1 MPEPPQATRAT
12 ARATAGNAASVGQ
25 LGLPGPV
32 RRHRRRRPRPLLRR
46 RRRRSRSSGAAR
58 PANVGR
64 YRVLPLWITGG
75 TIHSRLLI
83 GGAAGHWWSYGPPSG
98 PTISNFRSHNFN
110 QFHQFKTIPNKN
122 NSESTF
128 DTHQSTFESGRLSF
142 VKYSSALRNSA
153 QRLFGLYHPSIRL
166 KSFLTPEQYPLRL
179 LKFILMFFL
188 FCSAVLPPYRS

>member
-1 MPEPPQATRAT
+1 MGGGGAALGLDPRRGWAAEGRRRSCQWRS
-12 ARATAGNAASVGQ
+12 RRQRSCCWAGWGPVGH

-83 GGAAGHWWSYGPPSG
+83 GGAIGGAMGHLQVLQFQISG
-98 PTISNFRSHNFN
+98 FTILISSINSK
-110 QFHQFKTIPNKN
+110 QFQIKTTA
-122 NSESTF
+122 S
-128 DTHQSTFESGRLSF
+128 RLSILI
-142 VKYSSALRNSA
+142 S
-153 QRLFGLYHPSIRL
+153 RLSKVDDCLS
-166 KSFLTPEQYPLRL
+166 
-179 LKFILMFFL
+179 
-188 FCSAVLPPYRS
+188 

>member
-1 MPEPPQATRAT
+1 VPEPPQATRAT

-32 RRHRRRRPRPLLRR
+32 RRHRRRRPRSLLRR

-83 GGAAGHWWSYGPPSG
+83 GGAMGGAMGHLQVLQFQISG
-98 PTISNFRSHNFN
+98 FTILISSINSKQFQIKTSND
-110 QFHQFKTIPNKN
+110 
-122 NSESTF
+122 ST
-128 DTHQSTFESGRLSF
+128 DDSPHRYVVSF
-142 VKYSSALRNSA
+142 AA
-153 QRLFGLYHPSIRL
+153 
-166 KSFLTPEQYPLRL
+166 
-179 LKFILMFFL
+179 FL
-188 FCSAVLPPYRS
+188 FW